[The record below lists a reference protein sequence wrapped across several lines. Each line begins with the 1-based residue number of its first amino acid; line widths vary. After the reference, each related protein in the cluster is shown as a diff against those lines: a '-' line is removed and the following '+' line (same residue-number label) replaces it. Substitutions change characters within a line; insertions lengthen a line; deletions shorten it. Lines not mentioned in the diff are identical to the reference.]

1 MSDKKKIN
9 EYILADKAYKLDKH
23 IITPYKLPKAHSK
36 ERIRIEHAFGVLDG
50 QA

>member
-1 MSDKKKIN
+1 MSSN
-9 EYILADKAYKLDKH
+9 EYILADKACQLDKH

-36 ERIRIEHAFGVLDG
+36 ECIRIEHAFGVLNG